1 MSWEEGFAWRAA
13 RFYGPDLCRAG
24 REQRIGAS
32 RERIA
37 LLEARTR
44 EERAAHKAGCDRC
57 FCMTA
62 MAYTPE
68 QSGRSDR
75 VQFMRQLIASEEQ
88 DEAYARAA
96 RSHPVQYRNHVDGFC
111 RYWQNLRHRKFE
123 AAGLTCEECRELRP
137 LQEGQ
142 ESGGALI
149 RQHPS
154 NVAVGTASA
163 ISLSCCRDLQ
173 ARRESLGPH
182 EGYTSGMSP
191 IHVALDKSDGGW
203 AVKPEGQD
211 QPVSTHPTQAEAAQA
226 AKSRAREHGD
236 PEVVIHR
243 ADGRICDR
251 DTIDS

>member
-111 RYWQNLRHRKFE
+111 RYWQNLPQIR
-123 AAGLTCEECRELRP
+123 
-137 LQEGQ
+137 
-142 ESGGALI
+142 GG
-149 RQHPS
+149 
-154 NVAVGTASA
+154 
-163 ISLSCCRDLQ
+163 
-173 ARRESLGPH
+173 
-182 EGYTSGMSP
+182 
-191 IHVALDKSDGGW
+191 
-203 AVKPEGQD
+203 
-211 QPVSTHPTQAEAAQA
+211 
-226 AKSRAREHGD
+226 
-236 PEVVIHR
+236 R
-243 ADGRICDR
+243 ADMRGVPRTAAVAGRSGKRWRADPP
-251 DTIDS
+251 TPKHTSNGEPS